1 LQTRRT
7 RCSPL
12 AKTDKKRTTYG
23 AAIARMCELAL
34 AWLDAADLFR
44 TSPEERRI
52 EINWPSP
59 LPENELEKL
68 QEAEAKSRLGVPS
81 EIVLRELGY

>member
-1 LQTRRT
+1 M
-7 RCSPL
+7 
-12 AKTDKKRTTYG
+12 
-23 AAIARMCELAL
+23 AIGQMCELAL
-34 AWLDAADLFR
+34 AWLDRAGLFA
-44 TSPEERRI
+44 TSPEERGI

-68 QEAEAKSRLGVPS
+68 TEAEIKSRLGVAK